1 MKIALRIAGI
11 VALLL
16 LMAKPSIYMYWEPSV
31 ARSQF
36 LLFKNVA
43 MLFLA
48 TLWYLDA
55 TRKYFESSVVAS
67 TSVVFL
73 PLIVL
78 WNTVAEEAAAT
89 GPALPTGQLGAY
101 LVREPCVQPPVGLQ
115 VRISPYRHRAC

>member
-48 TLWYLDA
+48 TLWYLDS

-73 PLIVL
+73 PLIAL
-78 WNTVAEEAAAT
+78 FLEMNDYLQLDLPEEAAVVPE
-89 GPALPTGQLGAY
+89 GHAL
-101 LVREPCVQPPVGLQ
+101 
-115 VRISPYRHRAC
+115 AC

>member
-55 TRKYFESSVVAS
+55 TRKYFKSRVVAS
-67 TSVVFL
+67 
-73 PLIVL
+73 
-78 WNTVAEEAAAT
+78 AT
-89 GPALPTGQLGAY
+89 GA
-101 LVREPCVQPPVGLQ
+101 
-115 VRISPYRHRAC
+115 

>member
-16 LMAKPSIYMYWEPSV
+16 LMAKPSIYRYWERSV

-55 TRKYFESSVVAS
+55 SRKYFESSVAAVILL
-67 TSVVFL
+67 SV
-73 PLIVL
+73 
-78 WNTVAEEAAAT
+78 TAC
-89 GPALPTGQLGAY
+89 GQLDRELASMTGSASKTCIDGVTYLQFTNGAT
-101 LVREPCVQPPVGLQ
+101 VQVDQTGKPV
-115 VRISPYRHRAC
+115 ACK

>member
-55 TRKYFESSVVAS
+55 SRKYFESSVVAS

-73 PLIVL
+73 PLIAL
-78 WNTVAEEAAAT
+78 FLEMNDYLQLDLPEEAAVVPE
-89 GPALPTGQLGAY
+89 GHAL
-101 LVREPCVQPPVGLQ
+101 
-115 VRISPYRHRAC
+115 AC

>member
-1 MKIALRIAGI
+1 M
-11 VALLL
+11 
-16 LMAKPSIYMYWEPSV
+16 

-73 PLIVL
+73 PLIAL
-78 WNTVAEEAAAT
+78 FLEMNDYLQLDLPEEAAVVPEGHALARADCGRTFFHVLPDNGAVGQSLDDQIAAT
-89 GPALPTGQLGAY
+89 KLFQIEELEGDD
-101 LVREPCVQPPVGLQ
+101 
-115 VRISPYRHRAC
+115 

>member
-55 TRKYFESSVVAS
+55 TRPPAECHTRFHCQQRAFLGTGQEFKESSGRRWY
-67 TSVVFL
+67 
-73 PLIVL
+73 P
-78 WNTVAEEAAAT
+78 
-89 GPALPTGQLGAY
+89 G
-101 LVREPCVQPPVGLQ
+101 
-115 VRISPYRHRAC
+115 

>member
-73 PLIVL
+73 PLIAL
-78 WNTVAEEAAAT
+78 FLEMNDYLQLDLPEEEVIVPE
-89 GPALPTGQLGAY
+89 GHAL
-101 LVREPCVQPPVGLQ
+101 
-115 VRISPYRHRAC
+115 AC

>member
-1 MKIALRIAGI
+1 M
-11 VALLL
+11 
-16 LMAKPSIYMYWEPSV
+16 

-48 TLWYLDA
+48 TLWYLDDA

-73 PLIVL
+73 PLIAL
-78 WNTVAEEAAAT
+78 FLEMNDYLQLDLPEEAAVVPE
-89 GPALPTGQLGAY
+89 GHAL
-101 LVREPCVQPPVGLQ
+101 
-115 VRISPYRHRAC
+115 AC

>member
-1 MKIALRIAGI
+1 M
-11 VALLL
+11 
-16 LMAKPSIYMYWEPSV
+16 

-73 PLIVL
+73 PLIAL
-78 WNTVAEEAAAT
+78 FLEKMNDYLQLDLPEEAAVVPE
-89 GPALPTGQLGAY
+89 GHAL
-101 LVREPCVQPPVGLQ
+101 
-115 VRISPYRHRAC
+115 AC

>member
-1 MKIALRIAGI
+1 
-11 VALLL
+11 
-16 LMAKPSIYMYWEPSV
+16 MYWEPSV

-67 TSVVFL
+67 
-73 PLIVL
+73 
-78 WNTVAEEAAAT
+78 AT
-89 GPALPTGQLGAY
+89 GA
-101 LVREPCVQPPVGLQ
+101 
-115 VRISPYRHRAC
+115 

>member
-55 TRKYFESSVVAS
+55 TRKYFEISVVAG

-73 PLIVL
+73 PLIAL
-78 WNTVAEEAAAT
+78 FLEMNDYLQLDLPEEAAVVPE
-89 GPALPTGQLGAY
+89 GHAL
-101 LVREPCVQPPVGLQ
+101 
-115 VRISPYRHRAC
+115 AC

>member
-55 TRKYFESSVVAS
+55 TRKYFESSVVAI

-73 PLIVL
+73 PLIAL
-78 WNTVAEEAAAT
+78 FLEMNDYLQLDLPEEAAVVPE
-89 GPALPTGQLGAY
+89 GHAL
-101 LVREPCVQPPVGLQ
+101 
-115 VRISPYRHRAC
+115 AC

>member
-16 LMAKPSIYMYWEPSV
+16 LMAKPSIYMHWEPSV

-55 TRKYFESSVVAS
+55 TRKYFESSVVAR

-73 PLIVL
+73 PLIAL
-78 WNTVAEEAAAT
+78 FLEMNDYLQLDLPEEAAVVPE
-89 GPALPTGQLGAY
+89 GHAL
-101 LVREPCVQPPVGLQ
+101 
-115 VRISPYRHRAC
+115 AC